1 MNREF
6 LINYLSTNSPSTYE
20 LEGQL
25 LWKNYLSKYVDNFHV
40 DNYGSIAAIIHNND
54 IMAEKFKVVI
64 EAHADEIGFI
74 VNNITDD
81 GYINVIG
88 NGGIDYNIVPGTHVN
103 IMGNNGLIKGVFGW
117 VPVHLIEKEDK
128 LSPKQDN
135 VFIDIGAS
143 SKEEVTEMG
152 IELGQFIV
160 FNRKPEIINN
170 KIFSKSLDNKIGGY
184 IIAEVARK
192 LKEEDIKLPYDLYI
206 VNAVQE
212 EVGLRGA
219 RMITEQIKPDIAICI
234 DVCHDTNIP
243 LIDKKKH
250 GDYKIGEGIVI
261 TQSPAIQRNFLKL
274 MKDTANENDIKFKL
288 EINRYNTGTDTD
300 AYNLSNGGVI
310 SGLISV
316 PVKYMHT
323 PNEVASLD
331 DVQNAIDFYFN
342 LLQNIQH
349 QHDFKYF

>member
-1 MNREF
+1 MNKEF
-6 LINYLSTNSPSTYE
+6 LIDYLSTNSPSTYE

-192 LKEEDIKLPYDLYI
+192 LKEENIKLPYDLYI
-206 VNAVQE
+206 INAVQE

-274 MKDTANENDIKFKL
+274 MKDTAKENDIKFKL
-288 EINRYNTGTDTD
+288 EINKYNTGTDTD

>member
-1 MNREF
+1 MNKEF

-20 LEGQL
+20 LEGQI
-25 LWKNYLSKYVDNFHV
+25 LWKDYLKPYVDDFYV
-40 DNYGSIAAIIHNND
+40 DNYGSIAAILKSKNIFGN
-54 IMAEKFKVVI
+54 KFKVVI

-81 GYINVIG
+81 GYINVLS
-88 NGGIDYNIVPGTHVN
+88 NGGIDYNIVLGTHVN
-103 IMGNNGLIKGVFGW
+103 IMGNNGLVKGIFGW
-117 VPVHLIEKEDK
+117 VPVHLIDSDNKI
-128 LSPKQDN
+128 SPKQDN

-143 SKEEVTEMG
+143 SKEEVEKMG
-152 IELGQFIV
+152 VEIGQFIV
-160 FNRKPEIINN
+160 FDRKPEIIND
-170 KIFSKSLDNKIGGY
+170 KIFSKSLDNKIGGFV
-184 IIAEVARK
+184 IAEVIKK
-192 LKEEDIKLPYDLYI
+192 LKDNNIELPYDLYV

-212 EVGLRGA
+212 EVGLRGTK
-219 RMITEQIKPDIAICI
+219 MITDEIKPDIAICI

-250 GDYKIGEGIVI
+250 GDYKIGDGIVI

-274 MKDTANENDIKFKL
+274 MKETAVENDINFKL
-288 EINRYNTGTDTD
+288 NIKRYNTGTDTD

-323 PNEVASLD
+323 PNEVSSLCD
-331 DVQNAIDFYFN
+331 IETSIDFYYH
-342 LLQNIQH
+342 LLQKIKH
-349 QHDFKYF
+349 SHDFKYL